1 MIMLKKIDDEGARK
15 EYVISVRIPNELGK
29 EFDNV
34 AVFLQLNKTDFI
46 SECVRKLV
54 DDNEFLMEYHTIMR
68 EIIDDI
74 KRELKKVPDKHLK
87 VIHGTIDSISDISIF
102 SLCDF
107 LFVSSKDYRESLL
120 GVRSSFDKNFNF
132 NLDEGSLK
140 ISKDEFILTP
150 EEISLLMLPKP
161 VQIPA
166 EEIIHDKNWSD
177 SLETKKIFLLLAADD
192 LFAFHILAKILASI
206 SAEPESMKTTLKKVI
221 SEIIEEANR
230 HDRADHVLVIDAEGR
245 FRRGK
250 NMLYNPVYL
259 ETIDKFVQ
267 RHKDED
273 TNK

>member
-1 MIMLKKIDDEGARK
+1 MLKKIDDEGARK